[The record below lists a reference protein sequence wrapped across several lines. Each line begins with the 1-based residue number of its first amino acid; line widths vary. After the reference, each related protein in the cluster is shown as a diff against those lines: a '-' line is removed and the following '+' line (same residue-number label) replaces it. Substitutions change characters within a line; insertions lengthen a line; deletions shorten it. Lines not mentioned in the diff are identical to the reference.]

1 MKKPTEARAAAGP
14 AARTEMPAAI
24 AAAAMPERMLG
35 TGASSDETSVA
46 WVFPGRVASART
58 GVRAP
63 EADGATPGPERD
75 ALPRHVTAP
84 LLLDLAPSTASP

>member
-1 MKKPTEARAAAGP
+1 
-14 AARTEMPAAI
+14 MPAAI

-35 TGASSDETSVA
+35 TGASSNETPVA

-63 EADGATPGPERD
+63 GEGATPGPKRG
-75 ALPRHVTAP
+75 ALPRHATAP
-84 LLLDLAPSTASP
+84 PPFDLAPGTEPP